1 MKMFFDI
8 VISVFFLVTNPLIY
22 SFTLKVF
29 CLKIQIECWN
39 ENENNEWS
47 TNSFVIKNVCKFY
60 VVATKKGVYE

>member
-29 CLKIQIECWN
+29 YLKIQIECWN

-47 TNSFVIKNVCKFY
+47 TNSFVIKKVCKFH
-60 VVATKKGVYE
+60 VAATEKGVYE